1 MRISIDIAAFL
12 LVAMSVA
19 SGAPAAFAQSQ
30 PQTQTIEEK
39 AQLCT
44 ACHGEK
50 GVPQEKTT
58 PIIWGEHQGYL
69 YLQLR
74 DFKIGMRKNEFMT
87 AVAAGL
93 ERDDM
98 MALAEY
104 FSKKVWPDINQPEA
118 PADEALQAQRA
129 NSSIGCTGCHLGQ
142 YQGDATVPRLAG
154 QNHDYLIKSMRDF
167 RSGARGNNPGMTN
180 LMRATPESALA
191 PLADYLAGK

>member
-1 MRISIDIAAFL
+1 MF
-12 LVAMSVA
+12 V
-19 SGAPAAFAQSQ
+19 GGTTPAARAQTLA
-30 PQTQTIEEK
+30 PPTIEEK

-74 DFKIGMRKNEFMT
+74 DFKSGARKNEFMS

-104 FSKKVWPDINQPEA
+104 FSKKAWPDLGQPAASPE
-118 PADEALQAQRA
+118 EALQAQRA

-154 QNHDYLIKSMRDF
+154 QSHDYLIKSMRDF
-167 RSGARGNNPGMTN
+167 RSGARGNNPGMTT
-180 LMRATPESALA
+180 LMRATSESDLA
-191 PLADYLAGK
+191 AVANYLAGK